1 MEYLGVIISQNSMA
15 IDPVKAAAVLEWPT
29 PKKLKDVQE
38 FVGFLNFYRRFIPNF
53 SRIARPLY
61 DLTKKGEHFE
71 WTTAREQAFLELKNL
86 IGNAPILRLA
96 NDDGHFRVEADA
108 CLWAT
113 GAVLLQQQEG
123 LYRPIA
129 FYSKSL
135 NDVERNYEVHD
146 REMLA
151 IIRALSEWRHYL
163 IGREFDIWSDH
174 KNLSWFMTKQNLNRR
189 QARWAAE
196 LAEFDFLLHY
206 KKGSTMGQ
214 SDALSRRPDLKG
226 EVEHDNTDQV
236 ILPTHRFADLR
247 ALSTGVLI
255 HSEGDAV
262 VNEIQRSQCEY
273 DRKVITALEE
283 AARSTNKRARDMA
296 TWEREDG
303 LVTRNGLVVVP
314 RDRDLRRRIIGMR
327 HDGPV
332 VGHPGRL
339 KTREVVQRDYWW
351 PGMIWDINRYVDGC
365 PICPRVKP
373 VRERPVGELKPT
385 EIPTEPWEI
394 ISVDFI
400 TDLPESAGSNCVMNI
415 VDRHSKLLYS
425 GACDTRITAQGAAR
439 LFLDTAWRYE
449 GLPRQVISDRGP
461 QFAAAFTKELN
472 RLLRIKGSLSTAY
485 HPQSDGQTEHVNQE
499 MEIYLRIFINFHQ
512 NDWTEWLSL
521 ATFSWNA
528 KINPITKRSPF
539 EMAHGR
545 QPRLGMEPT
554 RQHSNERIQG
564 ANEVVERM
572 KRVKE
577 ETEAALKAA
586 AEDMKRYYD
595 ARHRPEEFK
604 PGDHVWLNA
613 KDLITER
620 PSKKL
625 DHKRLGPFKI
635 IRKISELAY
644 ELKLPPSFKI
654 HPVISASRLERAK
667 PDEWQRPRPRVTL
680 KVRDPYTGAIVD
692 STENRRSLFKISTTE
707 MEQIHFHLYP
717 EVQK

>member
-1 MEYLGVIISQNSMA
+1 M
-15 IDPVKAAAVLEWPT
+15 
-29 PKKLKDVQE
+29 
-38 FVGFLNFYRRFIPNF
+38 
-53 SRIARPLY
+53 
-61 DLTKKGEHFE
+61 
-71 WTTAREQAFLELKNL
+71 
-86 IGNAPILRLA
+86 
-96 NDDGHFRVEADA
+96 
-108 CLWAT
+108 C
-113 GAVLLQQQEG
+113 
-123 LYRPIA
+123 
-129 FYSKSL
+129 
-135 NDVERNYEVHD
+135 
-146 REMLA
+146 
-151 IIRALSEWRHYL
+151 
-163 IGREFDIWSDH
+163 
-174 KNLSWFMTKQNLNRR
+174 
-189 QARWAAE
+189 
-196 LAEFDFLLHY
+196 
-206 KKGSTMGQ
+206 
-214 SDALSRRPDLKG
+214 
-226 EVEHDNTDQV
+226 
-236 ILPTHRFADLR
+236 
-247 ALSTGVLI
+247 
-255 HSEGDAV
+255 
-262 VNEIQRSQCEY
+262 
-273 DRKVITALEE
+273 
-283 AARSTNKRARDMA
+283 
-296 TWEREDG
+296 
-303 LVTRNGLVVVP
+303 
-314 RDRDLRRRIIGMR
+314 

-332 VGHPGRL
+332 VGHQGRL

-373 VRERPVGELKPT
+373 VRERPVGELKLT

-654 HPVISASRLERAK
+654 HPVISASRLKHAK
-667 PDEWQRPRPRVTL
+667 PDEWQRPRPCVTL

-707 MEQIHFHLYP
+707 MEQIHFHSYP
-717 EVQK
+717 EVEKRKSNEDVRL